1 MPYSNFTLKRVK
13 EDFGLEIVE
22 NRDLFSAVEEVKISD
37 YLKMT
42 LDYNVPLALAISTEK
57 ARSELI
63 ISNVLLELKKLM
75 NDEISLFSGI
85 TFDIDKERE
94 LNGFCDYIV
103 SKSPEQFYLNSPVIA
118 VVEAKNEQMT
128 SGLGQCIAEMIA
140 SKIFN
145 EKEGNIIDK
154 IYGAV
159 TTGNTW
165 KFLKYE
171 NNKAYIDRVEYHI
184 ANVNKIMGI
193 FVRMGHQEA

>member
-13 EDFGLEIVE
+13 AEFNLEVVE
-22 NRDLFSAVEEVKISD
+22 NRDLFSTIEEVEVSD
-37 YLKMT
+37 YLKTT
-42 LDYNVPLALAISTEK
+42 LNYNVPLALAISTEK

-63 ISNVLLELKKLM
+63 ISNVLLELKKLL
-75 NDEISLFSGI
+75 NDQISLFSGI
-85 TFDIDKERE
+85 NLDIDKDRE
-94 LNGFCDYIV
+94 LNGFCDYII
-103 SKSPEQFYLNSPVIA
+103 SKSSEQFYLNSPVVAI
-118 VVEAKNEQMT
+118 VEAKNEQVI

-145 EKEGNIIDK
+145 EKEKNVIDN

-165 KFLKYE
+165 KFLKY
-171 NNKAYIDRVEYHI
+171 NNNTAYIDKLEYHI

-193 FVRMGHQEA
+193 FVKMVHQEA